1 MKDWSITILTTEVLK
16 DADLIAVT
24 KDAAVTVIVTA
35 TVDATTDVAI
45 QDMMIVHLKKHSVL
59 SIRYHVVEAEK
70 TVALVSLF
78 AV

>member
-1 MKDWSITILTTEVLK
+1 MKDWSITIWTTEVLK

-59 SIRYHVVEAEK
+59 SIR
-70 TVALVSLF
+70 
-78 AV
+78 

>member
-1 MKDWSITILTTEVLK
+1 MTTEVLK

-24 KDAAVTVIVTA
+24 KDAAVTAIVTA

-59 SIRYHVVEAEK
+59 SIR
-70 TVALVSLF
+70 
-78 AV
+78 

>member
-45 QDMMIVHLKKHSVL
+45 QDMMIVHLKKHGVL
-59 SIRYHVVEAEK
+59 SIR
-70 TVALVSLF
+70 
-78 AV
+78 